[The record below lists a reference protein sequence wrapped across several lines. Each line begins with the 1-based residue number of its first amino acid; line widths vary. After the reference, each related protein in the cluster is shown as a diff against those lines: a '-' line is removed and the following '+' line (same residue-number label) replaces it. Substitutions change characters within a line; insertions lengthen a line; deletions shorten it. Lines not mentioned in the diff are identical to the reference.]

1 MNKFYNTLIS
11 LKIGDRIV
19 VPKSHLDLIQHHAIF
34 LGYEK
39 GHYWFIENK
48 EGIGVRIVNATIFF
62 YDVLKITR
70 IVPFI
75 PKAGYTRNDLVKDAL
90 SKVGK
95 KYELARY
102 NCEHLA
108 SELQHKVVRSLQA
121 NTGIFIAVS
130 LVFLLIIGVL
140 VANSN
145 NNLKTT

>member
-11 LKIGDRIV
+11 LKVGDRIV

-48 EGIGVRIVNATIFF
+48 EGIGVRIVNATTFL

-75 PKAGYTRNDLVKDAL
+75 PKVGYSRNDLVKNAL

-95 KYELARY
+95 RYELTKY

-108 SELQHKVVRSLQA
+108 SELQHKVVRSVQA
-121 NTGIFIAVS
+121 DTGVFIAAATTV
-130 LVFLLIIGVL
+130 LLIVGAL
-140 VANSN
+140 VSTSN
-145 NNLKTT
+145 NNFKTT